1 MGVVYRARQTK
12 LNRIVA
18 IKMIVSSGGSRLD
31 RVGTGAWV
39 GSGGRRQSEDEARE
53 RSGALAAR

>member
-18 IKMIVSSGGSRLD
+18 IKMIVS
-31 RVGTGAWV
+31 V
-39 GSGGRRQSEDEARE
+39 RRI
-53 RSGALAAR
+53 AA